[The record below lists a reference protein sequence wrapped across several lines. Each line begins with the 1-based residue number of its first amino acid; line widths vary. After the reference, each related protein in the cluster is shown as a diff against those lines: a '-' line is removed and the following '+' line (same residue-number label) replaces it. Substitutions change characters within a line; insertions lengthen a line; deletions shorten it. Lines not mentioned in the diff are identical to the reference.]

1 MRDFFNFRK
10 SYKKKRLILASFSGN
25 YFLVFARKAKFIIKN
40 NDSISELLPPKE
52 VGASCF
58 IHRGYCHIFKELI
71 KRLEAVFPQSP
82 QAFPISLPDPT
93 IGLSRPY
100 VCSFFL
106 FLGCFHLFIE
116 DPKSLDQ
123 DIDRSVFITIM
134 FCSTNR
140 TDPGMNVQVLDF
152 LVLVSADIT

>member
-58 IHRGYCHIFKELI
+58 IHRSYYHIFKEQI
-71 KRLEAVFPQSP
+71 KFLEAVFPQSP

-100 VCSFFL
+100 VYSFFL
-106 FLGCFHLFIE
+106 FLGRFHLFIE

-123 DIDRSVFITIM
+123 NIDRSVFITIM

>member
-1 MRDFFNFRK
+1 MIHTSFFTLF
-10 SYKKKRLILASFSGN
+10 F
-25 YFLVFARKAKFIIKN
+25 FLFFMFPC
-40 NDSISELLPPKE
+40 ELLPPKE

-93 IGLSRPY
+93 IGPFRPY

>member
-1 MRDFFNFRK
+1 MIASSAISSFLKRYLHYKYESFRQKK
-10 SYKKKRLILASFSGN
+10 SCFGVYLIP
-25 YFLVFARKAKFIIKN
+25 YC
-40 NDSISELLPPKE
+40 ELLPPKE

-58 IHRGYCHIFKELI
+58 IHRGYYHIFKKLI
-71 KRLEAVFPQSP
+71 KFLEAVFPQSP

-134 FCSTNR
+134 FCSADR

>member
-1 MRDFFNFRK
+1 MKVFG
-10 SYKKKRLILASFSGN
+10 KKNHALEYILSPTVNYSHLKRSELPASFTA
-25 YFLVFARKAKFIIKN
+25 VIITSSK
-40 NDSISELLPPKE
+40 K
-52 VGASCF
+52 
-58 IHRGYCHIFKELI
+58 LI
-71 KRLEAVFPQSP
+71 KFLEAVFPQSP